1 MKKYECETCR
11 DSGWVC
17 EAHPNLPWLSERGG
31 CQCNAGMPCECELR
45 LHEQAEGG
53 LTVDIDCGD
62 NSCRFATNRG
72 GMRTNGGC
80 RCFENAGFGP
90 SAVGAALKML
100 PEITRL
106 RAEVE
111 KLRRVR
117 DAAAEWCQDHHW
129 SVCGAAGCT
138 WCCLRAA
145 LDAAQS
151 D

>member
-1 MKKYECETCR
+1 M
-11 DSGWVC
+11 
-17 EAHPNLPWLSERGG
+17 
-31 CQCNAGMPCECELR
+31 
-45 LHEQAEGG
+45 
-53 LTVDIDCGD
+53 DIDCGD

-111 KLRRVR
+111 KLKEELTENEGVIRVWRGRTQRAEDEVEKLRRVR
-117 DAAAEWCQDHHW
+117 DAAQAYLNW
-129 SVCGAAGCT
+129 SQGEPGDIAAIHEA
-138 WCCLRAA
+138 LRAA
-145 LDAAQS
+145 LDAVKDEQ
-151 D
+151 

>member
-1 MKKYECETCR
+1 M
-11 DSGWVC
+11 
-17 EAHPNLPWLSERGG
+17 
-31 CQCNAGMPCECELR
+31 
-45 LHEQAEGG
+45 
-53 LTVDIDCGD
+53 DIDCGD

-111 KLRRVR
+111 SWRRVAERCEAESQQARAEVALQQKQFEEFAERSGDDIQHLRAEVEKLRRVR
-117 DAAAEWCQDHHW
+117 DAAEAYR
-129 SVCGAAGCT
+129 SVSTLRGYAAAQAT
-138 WCCLRAA
+138 WETLCAA
-145 LDAAQS
+145 LDAAKES
-151 D
+151 

>member
-1 MKKYECETCR
+1 M
-11 DSGWVC
+11 G
-17 EAHPNLPWLSERGG
+17 
-31 CQCNAGMPCECELR
+31 
-45 LHEQAEGG
+45 
-53 LTVDIDCGD
+53 IDCGD

-90 SAVGAALKML
+90 SAVSAALQML

-117 DAAAEWCQDHHW
+117 DAAEAYR
-129 SVCGAAGCT
+129 SVSTLRGYAAAQAT
-138 WCCLRAA
+138 WETLCAA
-145 LDAAQS
+145 LDAAKES
-151 D
+151 